1 MRRKKE
7 RRRYDM
13 NQQAS
18 QNKYASSSTSFTM
31 KYPYEKS
38 LRVERAD
45 LHV

>member
-1 MRRKKE
+1 VKKEE

-18 QNKYASSSTSFTM
+18 QNKYAASSTSFTM
-31 KYPYEKS
+31 EVYPYEKS

-45 LHV
+45 HA

>member
-1 MRRKKE
+1 VKKE

-18 QNKYASSSTSFTM
+18 QNKYAPSISFTM
-31 KYPYEKS
+31 KVYPYEKS